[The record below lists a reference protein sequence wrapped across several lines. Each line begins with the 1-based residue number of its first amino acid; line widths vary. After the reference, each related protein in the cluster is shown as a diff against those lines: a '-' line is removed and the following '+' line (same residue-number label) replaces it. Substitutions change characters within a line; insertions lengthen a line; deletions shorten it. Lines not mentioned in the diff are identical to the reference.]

1 VELKEFVRDVLVQIA
16 EGVREADAGVSAAGG
31 VASPATHFG
40 PVANARE
47 IHFATMDTGAPV
59 FLVDFDVAI
68 TVAEGSSVG
77 GDARLRIATI
87 FSAGI
92 GAKGGGAVGRDHR
105 AWRGDLAPVRAIATK
120 NPAEAGLVLG
130 WNRLL
135 LAARKSQP
143 EHTST
148 EESERRRLR
157 HSRCREGGILKKWM
171 AKSRAIPRK
180 HPIEIGGPCANHV
193 DLQSVAYKQ

>member
-92 GAKGGGAVGRDHR
+92 GAKGGESTASVSRVRFKVPVALPVNADSAVK
-105 AWRGDLAPVRAIATK
+105 VQ
-120 NPAEAGLVLG
+120 
-130 WNRLL
+130 
-135 LAARKSQP
+135 AARTKAQRPLPS
-143 EHTST
+143 S
-148 EESERRRLR
+148 SK
-157 HSRCREGGILKKWM
+157 GNF
-171 AKSRAIPRK
+171 AK
-180 HPIEIGGPCANHV
+180 NW
-193 DLQSVAYKQ
+193 